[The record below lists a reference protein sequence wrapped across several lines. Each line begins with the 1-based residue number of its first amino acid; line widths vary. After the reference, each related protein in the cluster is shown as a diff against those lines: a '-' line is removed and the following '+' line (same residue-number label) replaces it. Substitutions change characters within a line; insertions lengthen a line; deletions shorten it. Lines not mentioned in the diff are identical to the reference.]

1 MGSYVKFL
9 ASKSRATPVK
19 EETISRLELLAA
31 LIAARLI
38 RQVCEA
44 LEPEVDVNE
53 MTCWTDSKVALTWI
67 KDKEREWKP
76 FVQNRVNEIRTL
88 VPVKHWRH
96 CHRKINPTDIP
107 SRGMRSLELSECASW
122 IEGPTWLTEDDES
135 ENDEFNNK
143 QHPHECL
150 EWRLETRR
158 IARLRPLSSLLV
170 TAEATGIAKI
180 MKCEDYSELL
190 RLLRVIGLVLKLVK
204 ILK

>member
-19 EETISRLELLAA
+19 EETISRLEILAA

-38 RQVCEA
+38 RQVGEA

-76 FVQNRVNEIRTL
+76 FVQNRVNEITLDRTL

-107 SRGMRSLELSECASW
+107 SREMRSLELSECALW

-135 ENDEFNNK
+135 E
-143 QHPHECL
+143 CL
-150 EWRLETRR
+150 EWRLKTRR

-180 MKCEDYSELL
+180 MNFEDYSELL